1 MGKTNFKEYLVAG
14 GVAGVVS
21 RTAIAPIER
30 VKILFQIGKASAGSS
45 SGAGWTTLPAQ
56 ILRDEGVAAFWKG
69 NTAAVV
75 RVLPYM
81 SLTFLSYEEYKAGM
95 QSLGTGKTVSA
106 LTAGSLAGL
115 TAVALTYPLDMVR
128 ASMATP
134 SSTHT
139 SMAGAMQS
147 IVQTR
152 GVGALYSGISATM
165 VGVAPYAGLK
175 FSAYEGLK
183 GVLGSV
189 AGVQES
195 ELKPWQRVWAGAVA
209 GLIAQTAVYPLDVVR
224 RRMQTHDGKGK
235 LYDSPVHALRTIA
248 REEGVVRAASA
259 ASSRPPRSAS
269 ACAPDRPTCARPQMR
284 GLYRGLT
291 LNWLKTAPNVAI
303 YMSLYDTVKAYL
315 VA

>member
-1 MGKTNFKEYLVAG
+1 MRFLPSLMVCPLPLT
-14 GVAGVVS
+14 
-21 RTAIAPIER
+21 
-30 VKILFQIGKASAGSS
+30 
-45 SGAGWTTLPAQ
+45 GAV
-56 ILRDEGVAAFWKG
+56 EVC
-69 NTAAVV
+69 
-75 RVLPYM
+75 
-81 SLTFLSYEEYKAGM
+81 
-95 QSLGTGKTVSA
+95 LGTGKTVSA

-195 ELKPWQRVWAGAVA
+195 RFQCLR
-209 GLIAQTAVYPLDVVR
+209 GL
-224 RRMQTHDGKGK
+224 
-235 LYDSPVHALRTIA
+235 
-248 REEGVVRAASA
+248 RAPGPGF
-259 ASSRPPRSAS
+259 ASSPSS
-269 ACAPDRPTCARPQMR
+269 
-284 GLYRGLT
+284 
-291 LNWLKTAPNVAI
+291 
-303 YMSLYDTVKAYL
+303 
-315 VA
+315 